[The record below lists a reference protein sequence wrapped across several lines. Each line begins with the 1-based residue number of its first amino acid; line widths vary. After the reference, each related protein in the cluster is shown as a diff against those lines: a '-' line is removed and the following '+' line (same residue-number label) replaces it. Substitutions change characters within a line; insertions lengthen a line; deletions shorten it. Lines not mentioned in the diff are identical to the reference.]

1 MMNALRIVL
10 LSVSLLCC
18 FPVLS
23 GNSTV
28 NINTADAT
36 TLSSTLMGIGESK
49 AVAIVEYRKLHG
61 PFASVDDLLQVK
73 GIGSNTLEK
82 NRASL
87 ATE

>member
-1 MMNALRIVL
+1 MMNALRIAL

-18 FPVLS
+18 FPALS

-36 TLSSTLMGIGESK
+36 TLSSSLLGIGESK
-49 AVAIVEYRKLHG
+49 AVEIVEYRKQHG
-61 PFASVDDLLQVK
+61 PFSSVDDLLQVK

-82 NRASL
+82 NRVSL
-87 ATE
+87 TTE